1 MRCRGLTA
9 ITREKYYPEYRFVPG
24 GTWSGSAVGGG
35 GEGGVLV
42 KKKKRDGGMSRGR
55 RVDVE
60 VERWIKGRVRASA
73 PSTTNT
79 KKKFSTR
86 AFVVTASAAAEAASA
101 TSKKRKKKDPEE
113 PSHPLA
119 RAFVALTTRLRLV
132 PVGAQVVVRDEQC
145 DLATLVD
152 GVFVDERGRVVL
164 VELKCGFEGYNDT
177 SNGYMRSPFQKFTN
191 APKHQHQLQLAFT
204 RCMFER
210 TFPEFGRVDARIV
223 RMTDRGAHVTKIDD
237 DLDATARR
245 VFAAGRRV

>member
-1 MRCRGLTA
+1 
-9 ITREKYYPEYRFVPG
+9 
-24 GTWSGSAVGGG
+24 
-35 GEGGVLV
+35 
-42 KKKKRDGGMSRGR
+42 MSRGR

-60 VERWIKGRVRASA
+60 VERWIKSRVRAATATTATTTTTATTRGSIIA
-73 PSTTNT
+73 P
-79 KKKFSTR
+79 FSTR
-86 AFVVTASAAAEAASA
+86 AFVAASSAASAAASAAGA
-101 TSKKRKKKDPEE
+101 TNARARVGSVDGSVVDPT
-113 PSHPLA
+113 HPLA
-119 RAFVALTTRLRLV
+119 RAFVALTHRLRLV

-152 GVFVDERGRVVL
+152 GVFVNERGRVVL

-177 SNGYMRSPFQKFTN
+177 SNGRMRHPFRAFTN
-191 APKHQHQLQLAFT
+191 APKNQHQIQLAFT

-223 RMTDRGAHVTKIDD
+223 RMTERGAHVTTIDD

>member
-1 MRCRGLTA
+1 M
-9 ITREKYYPEYRFVPG
+9 P
-24 GTWSGSAVGGG
+24 
-35 GEGGVLV
+35 
-42 KKKKRDGGMSRGR
+42 KKKRGDGGMARGR

-60 VERWIKGRVRASA
+60 VERWIKSRVRASTG
-73 PSTTNT
+73 STT

-86 AFVVTASAAAEAASA
+86 AFVAAS
-101 TSKKRKKKDPEE
+101 SKTKDPKDPNE
-113 PSHPLA
+113 PTHSLA
-119 RAFVALTTRLRLV
+119 RAFVALISRLRLV
-132 PVGAQVVVRDEQC
+132 PVGAQVVVRDEQV

-177 SNGYMRSPFQKFTN
+177 SNGRMRPPFRKFTN

-223 RMTDRGAHVTKIDD
+223 RMTDRGAHVTRIDD

>member
-9 ITREKYYPEYRFVPG
+9 ITRERYYPEYVFVPG
-24 GTWSGSAVGGG
+24 GGAWSGGG
-35 GEGGVLV
+35 GVP
-42 KKKKRDGGMSRGR
+42 KKKRGDGGMARGR

-60 VERWIKGRVRASA
+60 VERWIKSRVRASTG
-73 PSTTNT
+73 STT

-86 AFVVTASAAAEAASA
+86 AFVAAS
-101 TSKKRKKKDPEE
+101 SKTKDPKDPKDPNE
-113 PSHPLA
+113 PTHSLA
-119 RAFVALTTRLRLV
+119 RAFVALISRLRLV
-132 PVGAQVVVRDEQC
+132 PVGAQVVVRDEQV

-177 SNGYMRSPFQKFTN
+177 SNGRMRPPFRKFTN

-223 RMTDRGAHVTKIDD
+223 RMTDRGAHVTRIDD